1 MNNTCDK
8 KDQEDEVD
16 MMEKKVTHNPGRK
29 RAVSFEININIHQ

>member
-16 MMEKKVTHNPGRK
+16 MMEKKVTHNQGRK
-29 RAVSFEININIHQ
+29 EEQSRLK

>member
-16 MMEKKVTHNPGRK
+16 MMEKKVTHKPGRK
-29 RAVSFEININIHQ
+29 KSSLV